1 MKLRGSAVLT
11 AAWLVLCVASGAPR
25 ACAASAAPAPTS
37 VTLKNGLRVVL
48 APDSAAMAVD
58 VAVWYPAGTRAERA
72 GLAGASHLAERLM
85 FRGSTGVPDGEHVRR
100 VLAEGG
106 SVNTQ
111 MSPDYACFWQT
122 VPAEALPLALR
133 LEAARMGGLSY
144 GPDAFAAERRAA
156 RADLRGWRDRP
167 VVTLA
172 LAQLRATL
180 FEGHPYGR
188 LLYGTDADLARM
200 TAKDVEAWRRGAYA
214 PGSAVLTIVGRFD
227 AEAALALVR
236 RTFEPLPKGSPATLP
251 ALKELAPGE
260 RRNWAREQT
269 PARLLLAG
277 WRVPPAS
284 DPDAPALELLAQV
297 LGGGEASRLNGAL
310 VHDWHAAL
318 LTQAGVVPNREASMF
333 WAMAALGADADS
345 STAERALLDQVGRL
359 AREPVPGD
367 ELERARAQ
375 LLTGELFRQQTVR
388 ARAQAIGEAQVF
400 AGDPANAERR
410 LAQLASLTPADLQ
423 RVAQRVLVETARA
436 IVWLAPR
443 EEAGR

>member
-1 MKLRGSAVLT
+1 MNLRGLAVC
-11 AAWLVLCVASGAPR
+11 AAACLVLCVATGAPR
-25 ACAASAAPAPTS
+25 ASAASAPTT

-72 GLAGASHLAERLM
+72 GFAGASHLVERLM
-85 FRGSTGVPDGEHVRR
+85 FRGSATVPDGEHVRR
-100 VLAEGG
+100 ILAEGG

-122 VPAEALPLALR
+122 VPAEAVPLALR
-133 LEAARMGGLSY
+133 LEAARMTGLAS
-144 GPDAFAAERRAA
+144 GPETFEAERRAA

-188 LLYGTDADLARM
+188 LLYGSDADLARM
-200 TAKDVEAWRRGAYA
+200 TAKDVESWRRGVYA
-214 PGSAVLTIVGRFD
+214 PGGAVLTIVGRFD
-227 AEAALALVR
+227 AEATLALVR
-236 RTFEPLPKGSPATLP
+236 RTFESLPKGSPATPP
-251 ALKELAPGE
+251 AVKEIAPGE
-260 RRNWAREQT
+260 RRGWTRAST

-284 DPDAPALELLAQV
+284 DPDAPAFELLAQV
-297 LGGGEASRLNGAL
+297 LGGGERSRLNTAL
-310 VHDWHAAL
+310 VQDWHAAL

-359 AREPVPGD
+359 ARETIPGD
-367 ELERARAQ
+367 ELDRARAQ
-375 LLTGELFRQQTVR
+375 LLTGELFRLQTVH
-388 ARAQAIGEAQVF
+388 ARAQALGEALVF
-400 AGDPANAERR
+400 AGDPAIADRR
-410 LAQLASLTPADLQ
+410 LAQLAALTPADLQ
-423 RVAQRVLVETARA
+423 RAAQRVLTETTRA
-436 IVWLAPR
+436 VVWLAPR
-443 EEAGR
+443 EEAGK

>member
-1 MKLRGSAVLT
+1 MNLRAPALF
-11 AAWLVLCVASGAPR
+11 AAACLVLCAATGAPR
-25 ACAASAAPAPTS
+25 ASAAPAPTT

-85 FRGSTGVPDGEHVRR
+85 FRGSATVPDGEHVRR
-100 VLAEGG
+100 ILAEGG

-122 VPAEALPLALR
+122 VPAEAVPLALR
-133 LEAARMGGLSY
+133 LEAARMTGLSY
-144 GPDAFAAERRAA
+144 GAEAFEAERRAA

-188 LLYGTDADLARM
+188 LLYGSDADLARM
-200 TAKDVEAWRRGAYA
+200 TAKDFESWRRGAYA
-214 PGSAVLTIVGRFD
+214 PGAAVLTIVGRFD
-227 AEAALALVR
+227 AEATLALVR
-236 RTFEPLPKGSPATLP
+236 RTFESLPKGSAAALP
-251 ALKELAPGE
+251 AVKDLAPGE
-260 RRNWAREQT
+260 RRGWTRENT

-284 DPDAPALELLAQV
+284 DPDAPAFELLAQV
-297 LGGGEASRLNGAL
+297 LGGGEKSRLNAAL
-310 VHDWHAAL
+310 VQDWHAAL

-359 AREPVPGD
+359 AREAIPGD
-367 ELERARAQ
+367 ELDRARAQ
-375 LLTGELFRQQTVR
+375 LLTGELFRLQTVH
-388 ARAQAIGEAQVF
+388 ARAQALGEAQVF
-400 AGDPANAERR
+400 AGDPAVAERR
-410 LAQLASLTPADLQ
+410 LAQLAALTPADLQ
-423 RVAQRVLVETARA
+423 RAAQRVLTETTRA
-436 IVWLAPR
+436 VVWLAPR
-443 EEAGR
+443 EEAGQ

>member
-1 MKLRGSAVLT
+1 MNLRGLAVR
-11 AAWLVLCVASGAPR
+11 AAACLVLCVATGASL
-25 ACAASAAPAPTS
+25 ASAATAPTT

-58 VAVWYPAGTRAERA
+58 VAVWYPAGTRAERV
-72 GLAGASHLAERLM
+72 GLAGASHLVERLM
-85 FRGSTGVPDGEHVRR
+85 FRGSATVPDGEHVRR
-100 VLAEGG
+100 ILAEGG

-122 VPAEALPLALR
+122 VPAEAVPVALR
-133 LEAARMGGLSY
+133 LEAARMAGLAVRPES
-144 GPDAFAAERRAA
+144 FEAERRAA

-188 LLYGTDADLARM
+188 LLYGSDADLTRM
-200 TAKDVEAWRRGAYA
+200 TMKDVESWRRGAYA
-214 PGSAVLTIVGRFD
+214 PGGAVLTIVGRFD
-227 AEAALALVR
+227 AEATLALVR
-236 RTFEPLPKGSPATLP
+236 RTFESLPKGSPATLP
-251 ALKELAPGE
+251 AVKEIAPGE
-260 RRNWAREQT
+260 RRGWAREGT

-284 DPDAPALELLAQV
+284 DPDAPAFELLAQV
-297 LGGGEASRLNGAL
+297 LGGGERSRLNTAL
-310 VHDWHAAL
+310 VQDWHAAL

-359 AREPVPGD
+359 AREPIPGD
-367 ELERARAQ
+367 ELDRARAQ
-375 LLTGELFRQQTVR
+375 LLTGELFRLQTVH
-388 ARAQAIGEAQVF
+388 ARAQALGEALVF
-400 AGDPANAERR
+400 AGDPAIADRR
-410 LAQLASLTPADLQ
+410 LAQLAALTPADLQ
-423 RVAQRVLVETARA
+423 RAAQRVLTETTRA

-443 EEAGR
+443 EEAGK

>member
-1 MKLRGSAVLT
+1 MNLRGLAVF
-11 AAWLVLCVASGAPR
+11 AAACLVLCVGTGAP
-25 ACAASAAPAPTS
+25 CVSAASAPTT

-72 GLAGASHLAERLM
+72 GFAGASHLAERLM
-85 FRGSTGVPDGEHVRR
+85 FRGSATVPDGEHVRR
-100 VLAEGG
+100 LLAEGG
-106 SVNTQ
+106 TVNTQ

-122 VPAEALPLALR
+122 VPAEAVPLALR
-133 LEAARMGGLSY
+133 LEAARMAGLAY
-144 GPDAFAAERRAA
+144 GAEAFEAERRAA

-188 LLYGTDADLARM
+188 LLYGSDADLARM
-200 TAKDVEAWRRGAYA
+200 TAKDFESWRRGAYA
-214 PGSAVLTIVGRFD
+214 LGSAVLTIVGRFD
-227 AEAALALVR
+227 AEATLALVR
-236 RTFEPLPKGSPATLP
+236 RTFESLPKGSPAALP
-251 ALKELAPGE
+251 AVKDLAPGE
-260 RRNWAREQT
+260 RRGWTRENT

-284 DPDAPALELLAQV
+284 DPDSPAFELLAQV
-297 LGGGEASRLNGAL
+297 LGGGEKSRLNTAL
-310 VHDWHAAL
+310 VQEWHAAL

-359 AREPVPGD
+359 AREPIPGD
-367 ELERARAQ
+367 ELDRARAQ
-375 LLTGELFRQQTVR
+375 LLTGELFRLQTVH
-388 ARAQAIGEAQVF
+388 ARAQALGEAQVF
-400 AGDPANAERR
+400 AGDPAVADRR
-410 LAQLASLTPADLQ
+410 LAQLAALTPADLQ
-423 RVAQRVLVETARA
+423 RAAQRVLTETARA
-436 IVWLAPR
+436 VVWLAPR
-443 EEAGR
+443 EEAGK

>member
-1 MKLRGSAVLT
+1 MNLRGLAVF
-11 AAWLVLCVASGAPR
+11 AAACLVLCVATGAPR
-25 ACAASAAPAPTS
+25 ASAASAPTT

-72 GLAGASHLAERLM
+72 GFAGASHLAERLM
-85 FRGSTGVPDGEHVRR
+85 FRGSAAVPDGEHVRR
-100 VLAEGG
+100 ILAEGG
-106 SVNTQ
+106 TVNTQ

-122 VPAEALPLALR
+122 VPAEAVPLALR
-133 LEAARMGGLSY
+133 LEAARMAGLTY
-144 GPDAFAAERRAA
+144 GAEAFEAERRAA

-188 LLYGTDADLARM
+188 LLYGSDADLARL
-200 TAKDVEAWRRGAYA
+200 TAKDFESWRRGAYA

-227 AEAALALVR
+227 AEATLALVR
-236 RTFEPLPKGSPATLP
+236 RTFESLPKGSPAALP
-251 ALKELAPGE
+251 AVKDLAPGE
-260 RRNWAREQT
+260 RRGWTRENT

-284 DPDAPALELLAQV
+284 DPDAPAFELLAQV
-297 LGGGEASRLNGAL
+297 LGGGEKSRLNAAL
-310 VHDWHAAL
+310 VQDWHAAL

-359 AREPVPGD
+359 AREPIPGD
-367 ELERARAQ
+367 ELDRARAQ
-375 LLTGELFRQQTVR
+375 LLTGELFRLQTVH
-388 ARAQAIGEAQVF
+388 ARAQALGEAQVF
-400 AGDPANAERR
+400 AGDPAVADRR
-410 LAQLASLTPADLQ
+410 LAQLAALTPADLQ
-423 RVAQRVLVETARA
+423 RAAQRVLTETTRA
-436 IVWLAPR
+436 VVWLAPR
-443 EEAGR
+443 EEAGK